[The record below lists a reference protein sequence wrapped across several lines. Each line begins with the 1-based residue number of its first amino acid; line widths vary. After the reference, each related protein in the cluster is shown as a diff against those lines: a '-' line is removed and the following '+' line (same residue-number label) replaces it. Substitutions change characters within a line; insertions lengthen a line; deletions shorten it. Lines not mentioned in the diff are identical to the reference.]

1 MKDTN
6 FNNVESKLFER
17 ETKIKNERKTKR
29 DWESE
34 RGKN

>member
-29 DWESE
+29 D
-34 RGKN
+34 